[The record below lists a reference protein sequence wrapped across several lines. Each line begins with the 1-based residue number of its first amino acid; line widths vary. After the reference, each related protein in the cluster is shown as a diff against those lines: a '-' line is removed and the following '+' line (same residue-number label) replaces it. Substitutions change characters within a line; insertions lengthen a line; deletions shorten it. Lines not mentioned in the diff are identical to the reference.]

1 MIKNFFKKIL
11 CFAVL
16 ISMLFSSI
24 GTVDTAYAAD
34 LSGITRSEWVSKLV
48 STFNMQVDDES
59 NMPDNYFNDITSDM
73 DCYKDI
79 LLAVEFGVIDLEA
92 GQSFRPY
99 DPATREFAA
108 QTLNYCLG
116 FKLDEG
122 IAYTFNDSAN
132 VTYKDDAQVAL
143 NRGWFPL
150 NNGKFCP
157 EQTIT
162 ESEMNTMLS
171 DAVSV
176 ISGDAVSGT
185 KNIFGVADGVI
196 VVPETA
202 TVSIDNNGILTIG
215 NYEGTLQTGDI
226 FVVTLEGF
234 PVAFQAVDVQQSD
247 AGFIIETETNEDTD
261 NAITSIQN
269 EGTSD
274 FDLEQFEVAE
284 GATYRIVDES
294 KGRSAGYETLSIEP
308 YSIKYDKKSKKLT
321 ITESVKLNNVAA
333 GTLTVAMKNIKIE
346 QEIREK
352 IEEAD
357 LIIFS
362 AGSLYTSIVPHLL
375 APEVRS
381 ALEETKAP
389 LLYISNLVTQPGET
403 DIQTVSRHVEILN
416 EYLGSRKIDLVV
428 ANNGTVDEN
437 VRERY
442 LSAENKRIVQV
453 DHITLEKMGVQ
464 IIEDDIFCI
473 EDEKIRH
480 NALKTAFLIFSY
492 LMEA

>member
-1 MIKNFFKKIL
+1 MKKVVIFGGGTGLSCILSGLKLFPIDVTTVIAVSDNGSSTGKLKEELNIPAVGDVGKVLLSMANVDEDFIDLLSYRFEKGSLNNHPVRNIVLAALIDLKGNLTEATKYMCKLLDIK
-11 CFAVL
+11 
-16 ISMLFSSI
+16 
-24 GTVDTAYAAD
+24 GTVLPLT
-34 LSGITRSEWVSKLV
+34 GEK
-48 STFNMQVDDES
+48 
-59 NMPDNYFNDITSDM
+59 
-73 DCYKDI
+73 
-79 LLAVEFGVIDLEA
+79 IDLVGE
-92 GQSFRPY
+92 
-99 DPATREFAA
+99 REYF
-108 QTLNYCLG
+108 G
-116 FKLDEG
+116 E
-122 IAYTFNDSAN
+122 
-132 VTYKDDAQVAL
+132 
-143 NRGWFPL
+143 
-150 NNGKFCP
+150 
-157 EQTIT
+157 E
-162 ESEMNTMLS
+162 
-171 DAVSV
+171 AVSRNIRN
-176 ISGDAVSGT
+176 IS
-185 KNIFGVADGVI
+185 
-196 VVPETA
+196 
-202 TVSIDNNGILTIG
+202 
-215 NYEGTLQTGDI
+215 
-226 FVVTLEGF
+226 
-234 PVAFQAVDVQQSD
+234 
-247 AGFIIETETNEDTD
+247 
-261 NAITSIQN
+261 
-269 EGTSD
+269 
-274 FDLEQFEVAE
+274 
-284 GATYRIVDES
+284 R
-294 KGRSAGYETLSIEP
+294 LS
-308 YSIKYDKKSKKLT
+308 YDHD
-321 ITESVKLNNVAA
+321 
-333 GTLTVAMKNIKIE
+333 IKIE

-437 VRERY
+437 VRKRY

>member
-1 MIKNFFKKIL
+1 MKKVVIFGGGTGLSCILSGLKLFPIDVTTVIAVSDNGSSTGKLKEELNIPAVGDVGKVLLSMANVDEDFIDLLSYRFEKGSLNNHPVRNIVLAALIDLKGNLTEATKYMCKLLDIK
-11 CFAVL
+11 
-16 ISMLFSSI
+16 
-24 GTVDTAYAAD
+24 GTVLPLT
-34 LSGITRSEWVSKLV
+34 GEK
-48 STFNMQVDDES
+48 
-59 NMPDNYFNDITSDM
+59 
-73 DCYKDI
+73 
-79 LLAVEFGVIDLEA
+79 IDLVGE
-92 GQSFRPY
+92 S
-99 DPATREFAA
+99 TEREYF
-108 QTLNYCLG
+108 G
-116 FKLDEG
+116 E
-122 IAYTFNDSAN
+122 
-132 VTYKDDAQVAL
+132 
-143 NRGWFPL
+143 
-150 NNGKFCP
+150 
-157 EQTIT
+157 E
-162 ESEMNTMLS
+162 
-171 DAVSV
+171 AVSRNIRN
-176 ISGDAVSGT
+176 IS
-185 KNIFGVADGVI
+185 
-196 VVPETA
+196 
-202 TVSIDNNGILTIG
+202 
-215 NYEGTLQTGDI
+215 
-226 FVVTLEGF
+226 
-234 PVAFQAVDVQQSD
+234 
-247 AGFIIETETNEDTD
+247 
-261 NAITSIQN
+261 
-269 EGTSD
+269 
-274 FDLEQFEVAE
+274 
-284 GATYRIVDES
+284 R
-294 KGRSAGYETLSIEP
+294 LS
-308 YSIKYDKKSKKLT
+308 YDHD
-321 ITESVKLNNVAA
+321 
-333 GTLTVAMKNIKIE
+333 IKIE

-352 IEEAD
+352 IVEAD

>member
-1 MIKNFFKKIL
+1 MQKVVIFGGGTGLSCILSGLKLFPIDVTTVIAVSDNGSSTGKLKEELNIPAVGDVGKVLLSMANVDEDFIDLLSYRFEKGSLNNHPVRNIVLAALIDLKGNLTEATKYMCKLLDIK
-11 CFAVL
+11 
-16 ISMLFSSI
+16 
-24 GTVDTAYAAD
+24 GTVLPLT
-34 LSGITRSEWVSKLV
+34 GEK
-48 STFNMQVDDES
+48 
-59 NMPDNYFNDITSDM
+59 
-73 DCYKDI
+73 
-79 LLAVEFGVIDLEA
+79 IDLVGE
-92 GQSFRPY
+92 S
-99 DPATREFAA
+99 TEREYF
-108 QTLNYCLG
+108 G
-116 FKLDEG
+116 E
-122 IAYTFNDSAN
+122 
-132 VTYKDDAQVAL
+132 
-143 NRGWFPL
+143 
-150 NNGKFCP
+150 
-157 EQTIT
+157 E
-162 ESEMNTMLS
+162 
-171 DAVSV
+171 AVSRNIRN
-176 ISGDAVSGT
+176 IS
-185 KNIFGVADGVI
+185 
-196 VVPETA
+196 
-202 TVSIDNNGILTIG
+202 
-215 NYEGTLQTGDI
+215 
-226 FVVTLEGF
+226 
-234 PVAFQAVDVQQSD
+234 
-247 AGFIIETETNEDTD
+247 
-261 NAITSIQN
+261 
-269 EGTSD
+269 
-274 FDLEQFEVAE
+274 
-284 GATYRIVDES
+284 R
-294 KGRSAGYETLSIEP
+294 LS
-308 YSIKYDKKSKKLT
+308 YDHD
-321 ITESVKLNNVAA
+321 
-333 GTLTVAMKNIKIE
+333 IKIE

>member
-1 MIKNFFKKIL
+1 MKKVVI
-11 CFAVL
+11 FGG
-16 ISMLFSSI
+16 
-24 GTVDTAYAAD
+24 GTGLSCI
-34 LSGITRSEWVSKLV
+34 LSGLKLFPIDVTTVIAVSDNGSSTGKLKEELNIPAV
-48 STFNMQVDDES
+48 GDVGKVLLSMANVDED
-59 NMPDNYFNDITSDM
+59 F
-73 DCYKDI
+73 
-79 LLAVEFGVIDLEA
+79 IDLLSYRFEK
-92 GQSFRPY
+92 GS
-99 DPATREFAA
+99 
-108 QTLNYCLG
+108 
-116 FKLDEG
+116 
-122 IAYTFNDSAN
+122 
-132 VTYKDDAQVAL
+132 
-143 NRGWFPL
+143 L
-150 NNGKFCP
+150 NNHPVRNIVLAALIDLKGNL
-157 EQTIT
+157 T
-162 ESEMNTMLS
+162 EATKYMCKLLDIKGSVLPLTGEKIDLVGESTEREYFGEE
-171 DAVSV
+171 AVSRNIRN
-176 ISGDAVSGT
+176 IS
-185 KNIFGVADGVI
+185 
-196 VVPETA
+196 
-202 TVSIDNNGILTIG
+202 
-215 NYEGTLQTGDI
+215 
-226 FVVTLEGF
+226 
-234 PVAFQAVDVQQSD
+234 
-247 AGFIIETETNEDTD
+247 
-261 NAITSIQN
+261 
-269 EGTSD
+269 
-274 FDLEQFEVAE
+274 
-284 GATYRIVDES
+284 R
-294 KGRSAGYETLSIEP
+294 LS
-308 YSIKYDKKSKKLT
+308 YDHD
-321 ITESVKLNNVAA
+321 
-333 GTLTVAMKNIKIE
+333 IKIE

>member
-1 MIKNFFKKIL
+1 MKKVVIFGGGTGLSCILSGLKLFPIDVTTVIAVSDNGSSTGKLKEELNIPAVGDVGKVLLSMANVDEDFIDLLSYRFEKGSLNNHPVRNIVLAALIDLKGNLTEATKYMCKLLDIK
-11 CFAVL
+11 
-16 ISMLFSSI
+16 
-24 GTVDTAYAAD
+24 GTVLPLT
-34 LSGITRSEWVSKLV
+34 GEK
-48 STFNMQVDDES
+48 
-59 NMPDNYFNDITSDM
+59 
-73 DCYKDI
+73 
-79 LLAVEFGVIDLEA
+79 IDLVGE
-92 GQSFRPY
+92 S
-99 DPATREFAA
+99 TEREYF
-108 QTLNYCLG
+108 G
-116 FKLDEG
+116 E
-122 IAYTFNDSAN
+122 
-132 VTYKDDAQVAL
+132 
-143 NRGWFPL
+143 
-150 NNGKFCP
+150 
-157 EQTIT
+157 E
-162 ESEMNTMLS
+162 
-171 DAVSV
+171 AVSRNIRN
-176 ISGDAVSGT
+176 IS
-185 KNIFGVADGVI
+185 
-196 VVPETA
+196 
-202 TVSIDNNGILTIG
+202 
-215 NYEGTLQTGDI
+215 
-226 FVVTLEGF
+226 
-234 PVAFQAVDVQQSD
+234 
-247 AGFIIETETNEDTD
+247 
-261 NAITSIQN
+261 
-269 EGTSD
+269 
-274 FDLEQFEVAE
+274 
-284 GATYRIVDES
+284 R
-294 KGRSAGYETLSIEP
+294 LS
-308 YSIKYDKKSKKLT
+308 YDHD
-321 ITESVKLNNVAA
+321 
-333 GTLTVAMKNIKIE
+333 IKIE

-492 LMEA
+492 LMES

>member
-1 MIKNFFKKIL
+1 MKKVVIFGGGTGLSCILSGLKLFPIDVTTVIAVSDNGSSTGKLKEELNIPAVGDVGKVLLSMANVDEDFIDLLSYRFEKGSLNNHPVRNIVLAALIDLKGNLTEATKYMCKLLDIK
-11 CFAVL
+11 
-16 ISMLFSSI
+16 
-24 GTVDTAYAAD
+24 GTVLPLT
-34 LSGITRSEWVSKLV
+34 GEK
-48 STFNMQVDDES
+48 
-59 NMPDNYFNDITSDM
+59 
-73 DCYKDI
+73 
-79 LLAVEFGVIDLEA
+79 IDLVGE
-92 GQSFRPY
+92 S
-99 DPATREFAA
+99 TEREYF
-108 QTLNYCLG
+108 G
-116 FKLDEG
+116 E
-122 IAYTFNDSAN
+122 
-132 VTYKDDAQVAL
+132 
-143 NRGWFPL
+143 
-150 NNGKFCP
+150 
-157 EQTIT
+157 E
-162 ESEMNTMLS
+162 
-171 DAVSV
+171 AVSRNIRN
-176 ISGDAVSGT
+176 IS
-185 KNIFGVADGVI
+185 
-196 VVPETA
+196 
-202 TVSIDNNGILTIG
+202 
-215 NYEGTLQTGDI
+215 
-226 FVVTLEGF
+226 
-234 PVAFQAVDVQQSD
+234 
-247 AGFIIETETNEDTD
+247 
-261 NAITSIQN
+261 
-269 EGTSD
+269 
-274 FDLEQFEVAE
+274 
-284 GATYRIVDES
+284 R
-294 KGRSAGYETLSIEP
+294 LS
-308 YSIKYDKKSKKLT
+308 YDHD
-321 ITESVKLNNVAA
+321 
-333 GTLTVAMKNIKIE
+333 IKIE
-346 QEIREK
+346 PEIREK

>member
-1 MIKNFFKKIL
+1 MKKVVIFGGGTGLSCILSGLKLFPIDVTTVIAVSDNGSSTGKLKEELNIPAVGDVGKVLLSMANVDEDFIDLLSYRFEKGSLNNHPVRNIVLAALIDLKGNLTEATKYMCKLLDIK
-11 CFAVL
+11 
-16 ISMLFSSI
+16 
-24 GTVDTAYAAD
+24 GTVLPLT
-34 LSGITRSEWVSKLV
+34 GEK
-48 STFNMQVDDES
+48 
-59 NMPDNYFNDITSDM
+59 
-73 DCYKDI
+73 
-79 LLAVEFGVIDLEA
+79 IDLVGESTEREYF
-92 GQSFRPY
+92 GEEDVSRNIRNISRLSY
-99 DPATREFAA
+99 DH
-108 QTLNYCLG
+108 
-116 FKLDEG
+116 D
-122 IAYTFNDSAN
+122 
-132 VTYKDDAQVAL
+132 
-143 NRGWFPL
+143 
-150 NNGKFCP
+150 
-157 EQTIT
+157 
-162 ESEMNTMLS
+162 
-171 DAVSV
+171 
-176 ISGDAVSGT
+176 
-185 KNIFGVADGVI
+185 
-196 VVPETA
+196 
-202 TVSIDNNGILTIG
+202 
-215 NYEGTLQTGDI
+215 
-226 FVVTLEGF
+226 
-234 PVAFQAVDVQQSD
+234 
-247 AGFIIETETNEDTD
+247 
-261 NAITSIQN
+261 
-269 EGTSD
+269 
-274 FDLEQFEVAE
+274 
-284 GATYRIVDES
+284 
-294 KGRSAGYETLSIEP
+294 
-308 YSIKYDKKSKKLT
+308 
-321 ITESVKLNNVAA
+321 
-333 GTLTVAMKNIKIE
+333 IKIE

>member
-1 MIKNFFKKIL
+1 MKKVVIFGGGTGLSCILSGLKLFPIDVTTVIAVSDNGSSTGKLKEELNIPAVGDVGKVLLSMANVDEDFIDLLSYRFEKGSLNNHPVRNIVLAALIDLKGNLTEATKYMCKLLDIK
-11 CFAVL
+11 
-16 ISMLFSSI
+16 
-24 GTVDTAYAAD
+24 GTVLPLT
-34 LSGITRSEWVSKLV
+34 GEK
-48 STFNMQVDDES
+48 
-59 NMPDNYFNDITSDM
+59 
-73 DCYKDI
+73 
-79 LLAVEFGVIDLEA
+79 IDLVGE
-92 GQSFRPY
+92 S
-99 DPATREFAA
+99 TEREYF
-108 QTLNYCLG
+108 G
-116 FKLDEG
+116 E
-122 IAYTFNDSAN
+122 
-132 VTYKDDAQVAL
+132 
-143 NRGWFPL
+143 
-150 NNGKFCP
+150 
-157 EQTIT
+157 E
-162 ESEMNTMLS
+162 
-171 DAVSV
+171 AVSRNIRN
-176 ISGDAVSGT
+176 IS
-185 KNIFGVADGVI
+185 
-196 VVPETA
+196 
-202 TVSIDNNGILTIG
+202 
-215 NYEGTLQTGDI
+215 
-226 FVVTLEGF
+226 
-234 PVAFQAVDVQQSD
+234 
-247 AGFIIETETNEDTD
+247 
-261 NAITSIQN
+261 
-269 EGTSD
+269 
-274 FDLEQFEVAE
+274 
-284 GATYRIVDES
+284 R
-294 KGRSAGYETLSIEP
+294 LS
-308 YSIKYDKKSKKLT
+308 YDHD
-321 ITESVKLNNVAA
+321 
-333 GTLTVAMKNIKIE
+333 IKIE

-389 LLYISNLVTQPGET
+389 LLYISNLVTQPGGT

>member
-1 MIKNFFKKIL
+1 MKKVVIFGGGTGLSCILSGLKLFPIDVTTVIAVSDNGSSTGKLKEELNIPAVGDVGKVLLSMANVDEDFIDLLSYRFEKGSLNNHPVRNIVLAALIDLKGNLTEATKYMCKLLDIK
-11 CFAVL
+11 
-16 ISMLFSSI
+16 
-24 GTVDTAYAAD
+24 GTVLPLT
-34 LSGITRSEWVSKLV
+34 GEK
-48 STFNMQVDDES
+48 
-59 NMPDNYFNDITSDM
+59 
-73 DCYKDI
+73 
-79 LLAVEFGVIDLEA
+79 IDLVGE
-92 GQSFRPY
+92 S
-99 DPATREFAA
+99 
-108 QTLNYCLG
+108 
-116 FKLDEG
+116 
-122 IAYTFNDSAN
+122 
-132 VTYKDDAQVAL
+132 
-143 NRGWFPL
+143 
-150 NNGKFCP
+150 
-157 EQTIT
+157 T
-162 ESEMNTMLS
+162 ERDYFGEE
-171 DAVSV
+171 AVSRNIRN
-176 ISGDAVSGT
+176 IS
-185 KNIFGVADGVI
+185 
-196 VVPETA
+196 
-202 TVSIDNNGILTIG
+202 
-215 NYEGTLQTGDI
+215 
-226 FVVTLEGF
+226 
-234 PVAFQAVDVQQSD
+234 
-247 AGFIIETETNEDTD
+247 
-261 NAITSIQN
+261 
-269 EGTSD
+269 
-274 FDLEQFEVAE
+274 
-284 GATYRIVDES
+284 R
-294 KGRSAGYETLSIEP
+294 LS
-308 YSIKYDKKSKKLT
+308 YDHD
-321 ITESVKLNNVAA
+321 
-333 GTLTVAMKNIKIE
+333 IKIE

>member
-1 MIKNFFKKIL
+1 MKKVVIFGGGTGLSCILSGLKLFPIDVTTVIAVSDNGSSTGKLKEELNIPAVGDVGKVLLSMANVDEDFIDLLSYRFEKGSLNNHPVRNIVLAALIDLKGNLTEATKYMCKLLDIK
-11 CFAVL
+11 
-16 ISMLFSSI
+16 
-24 GTVDTAYAAD
+24 GTVLPLT
-34 LSGITRSEWVSKLV
+34 GEK
-48 STFNMQVDDES
+48 
-59 NMPDNYFNDITSDM
+59 
-73 DCYKDI
+73 
-79 LLAVEFGVIDLEA
+79 IDLVGE
-92 GQSFRPY
+92 S
-99 DPATREFAA
+99 TEREYF
-108 QTLNYCLG
+108 G
-116 FKLDEG
+116 E
-122 IAYTFNDSAN
+122 
-132 VTYKDDAQVAL
+132 
-143 NRGWFPL
+143 
-150 NNGKFCP
+150 
-157 EQTIT
+157 E
-162 ESEMNTMLS
+162 
-171 DAVSV
+171 AVSRNIRN
-176 ISGDAVSGT
+176 IS
-185 KNIFGVADGVI
+185 
-196 VVPETA
+196 
-202 TVSIDNNGILTIG
+202 
-215 NYEGTLQTGDI
+215 
-226 FVVTLEGF
+226 
-234 PVAFQAVDVQQSD
+234 
-247 AGFIIETETNEDTD
+247 
-261 NAITSIQN
+261 
-269 EGTSD
+269 
-274 FDLEQFEVAE
+274 
-284 GATYRIVDES
+284 R
-294 KGRSAGYETLSIEP
+294 LS
-308 YSIKYDKKSKKLT
+308 YDHD
-321 ITESVKLNNVAA
+321 
-333 GTLTVAMKNIKIE
+333 IKIE

-362 AGSLYTSIVPHLL
+362 AGRLYTSIVPHLL